1 MSRAPV
7 VGIFRDANDTP
18 QGLWYAS
25 EITRIVEGEHCVLFH
40 VDQLWVRAAYRGDS
54 AMPLSILRYAAGAFR
69 RLWRSRW
76 YIGGVAMPLSYV
88 FLSRWIDKV
97 WTLNQRDIPARERAL
112 LEGLVEECL
121 GDRWDRERLRFRTH
135 LLPPPV
141 PTYVLEQPNARTL
154 LAEYESWN
162 PEWRAGW
169 ALPMI
174 GEVNVRVMRGLLRR
188 AATRSSR
195 RRRKSR

>member
-1 MSRAPV
+1 
-7 VGIFRDANDTP
+7 
-18 QGLWYAS
+18 
-25 EITRIVEGEHCVLFH
+25 
-40 VDQLWVRAAYRGDS
+40 
-54 AMPLSILRYAAGAFR
+54 
-69 RLWRSRW
+69 
-76 YIGGVAMPLSYV
+76 MPLSYV

-97 WTLNQRDIPARERAL
+97 WTLNQRDIPARDEDSEQKCVSHRHML
-112 LEGLVEECL
+112 PCIGLDSIGHSDPRLEGVLPS